1 MEAVGMDMEAL
12 EEEDMV
18 IMVEVMVME
27 VGAMGDITVDT
38 RNMIDVKCP
47 DL

>member
-1 MEAVGMDMEAL
+1 MEAVGMDMEAM

-18 IMVEVMVME
+18 IMVEAMVTE
-27 VGAMGDITVDT
+27 VEAMGDITVDT

>member
-1 MEAVGMDMEAL
+1 MEAVGMDMEAM

-18 IMVEVMVME
+18 IMVEVMVTE
-27 VGAMGDITVDT
+27 VEAMGDITVDT